1 MTLITG
7 QTIGNGGWQRIVLN
21 AAPANVISRA
31 MVAELRTALEA
42 ATANR
47 DLKLLTIEG
56 AGAHFSYGASVS
68 EHLPPAV
75 TDLLAEFHALIR
87 ALLDLPVATAAIVRG
102 RCLGG
107 GFELALACDFIFAST
122 DAQMGVPEVTLGV
135 FPPAAAALLPARV
148 GVSKAGRVITTGET
162 LTAAEWHAAGLVLE
176 LTAPERLMAS
186 VEAWFLH
193 HLAPRSAVALRHAAL
208 ASRAVLRALA
218 LPALDQLEH
227 EYVESLLATHDGVEG
242 VTAFVEKRP
251 PVWTNR

>member
-1 MTLITG
+1 MSLITA
-7 QTIGNGGWQRIVLN
+7 QAIENGGWRRILLN
-21 AAPANVISRA
+21 TPPANVISRA
-31 MVAELRTALEA
+31 TVAELAKELA
-42 ATANR
+42 AAASDR

-56 AGAHFSYGASVS
+56 AGPHFSYGASVS

-75 TDLLAEFHALIR
+75 TELLAEFHGLIR

-107 GFELALACDFIFAST
+107 GFELALACDFIFAAT

-148 GVSKAGRVITTGET
+148 GVSKAGRVIMTGET
-162 LTAAEWHAAGLVLE
+162 LTAAEWHAAALVLE
-176 LTAPERLMAS
+176 LAAPERLMS
-186 VEAWFLH
+186 TVEAWFLH

-208 ASRAVLRALA
+208 ASRAVLRSLA
-218 LPALDQLEH
+218 LPALAALERD
-227 EYVESLLATHDGVEG
+227 YLDSLLATHDGVEG
-242 VTAFVEKRP
+242 VSAFVEKRP